1 MSLFTRTRFLQ
12 LLPLIFFGLV
22 VVVWE
27 AAVQILDI
35 SKFLLPA
42 PSAVLNAFLD
52 EPGRFVFHTWRT
64 AYEALLGFG
73 LGLALG
79 VSLAA
84 AIAYV
89 RTLDRILMPYLVIIQ
104 VTPIIAIAPVLVLW
118 FGFGLLP
125 KVLIAFLISFFP
137 ITVNTAIGLRS
148 ADKDALDLMKVL
160 AAKERFV
167 FLRVRLPFALPYL
180 LSSIKIAAPAAV
192 IGAIIAEFV
201 SSTQGLG
208 YVILISKS
216 TLRTAD
222 LFVAIVGSA
231 SLGITMFGLSVLTES
246 KLLRWHES
254 QIR

>member
-1 MSLFTRTRFLQ
+1 M
-12 LLPLIFFGLV
+12 
-22 VVVWE
+22 
-27 AAVQILDI
+27 
-35 SKFLLPA
+35 
-42 PSAVLNAFLD
+42 
-52 EPGRFVFHTWRT
+52 
-64 AYEALLGFG
+64 
-73 LGLALG
+73 
-79 VSLAA
+79 SLAA

-89 RTLDRILMPYLVIIQ
+89 LTLERTLMPYLVILQ
-104 VTPIIAIAPVLVLW
+104 VTPIIAIAPLLVLW
-118 FGFGLLP
+118 FGFGLVP

-160 AAKERFV
+160 AAKEQFI

-180 LSSIKIAAPAAV
+180 LSSLKIAAPAAV

-208 YVILISKS
+208 YVILLSKS

-222 LFVAIVGSA
+222 LFVAIAGSA
-231 SLGITMFGLSVLTES
+231 SLGTTMFGLAVLVES
-246 KLLRWHES
+246 RFLRWHES

>member
-1 MSLFTRTRFLQ
+1 MSVFTRSRFLRW
-12 LLPLIFFGLV
+12 LPLIFSGLV

-27 AAVQILDI
+27 GAVQALDI

-42 PSAVLNAFLD
+42 PSAILDAFLD
-52 EPGRFVFHTWRT
+52 KPQRFAFHTWRT
-64 AYEALLGFG
+64 AYEALLGFAI
-73 LGLALG
+73 GLALG
-79 VSLAA
+79 VFLAA
-84 AIAYV
+84 VMAYV
-89 RTLDRILMPYLVIIQ
+89 RTLERMMMPYLVIIQ
-104 VTPIIAIAPVLVLW
+104 VTPIVAIAPVLVLW
-118 FGFGLLP
+118 LGTGLAP
-125 KVLIAFLISFFP
+125 KIAVAFLISFFP
-137 ITVNTAIGLRS
+137 ITVTTAIGLRS
-148 ADKDALDLMKVL
+148 ADRDALDLMKVL
-160 AAKERFV
+160 AATERFV

-192 IGAIIAEFV
+192 IGAIVAEFV

-231 SLGITMFGLSVLTES
+231 ALGITMFALSVLAES
-246 KLLRWHES
+246 RFLRWHES

>member
-1 MSLFTRTRFLQ
+1 MGLFTRSRFLRW
-12 LLPLIFFGLV
+12 LPPIFFGIV
-22 VVVWE
+22 IVGWE

-42 PSAVLNAFLD
+42 PSSILNAFLD
-52 EPGRFVFHTWRT
+52 HPQRFLFHTWRT
-64 AYEALLGFG
+64 AYEALMGFAI
-73 LGLALG
+73 GLALG
-79 VSLAA
+79 VFLAA

-89 RTLDRILMPYLVIIQ
+89 RTLERMVMPYLVIIQ
-104 VTPIIAIAPVLVLW
+104 VTPIVAIAPVLVLW
-118 FGFGLLP
+118 LGTGLAP
-125 KVLIAFLISFFP
+125 KVAVAFLISFFP
-137 ITVNTAIGLRS
+137 ITVSTAIGLRS
-148 ADKDALDLMKVL
+148 ADRDALDLMKVL
-160 AAKERFV
+160 AATERFV

-180 LSSIKIAAPAAV
+180 LSSMKIAAPAAV
-192 IGAIIAEFV
+192 IGAIVAEFV

-231 SLGITMFGLSVLTES
+231 TLGITMFGLSVLAES
-246 KLLRWHES
+246 KFLRWHES

>member
-1 MSLFTRTRFLQ
+1 MSLQARSRFLRW
-12 LLPLIFFGLV
+12 LPLIFSVFV
-22 VVVWE
+22 VIVWE

-42 PSAVLNAFLD
+42 PSSIVTAFLD
-52 EPGRFVFHTWRT
+52 EPQRFAYHTWRT
-64 AYEALLGFG
+64 AYEAMLGFM

-79 VSLAA
+79 VFLAA
-84 AIAYV
+84 VMAYV
-89 RTLDRILMPYLVIIQ
+89 RALERMVMPYLVIIQ
-104 VTPIIAIAPVLVLW
+104 VTPIVAIAPVLVLW
-118 FGFGLLP
+118 LGTGLAP
-125 KVLIAFLISFFP
+125 KVAVAFLISFFP
-137 ITVNTAIGLRS
+137 ITVNTAIGIRS

-160 AAKERFV
+160 AATERFM

-192 IGAIIAEFV
+192 IGAIVAEFV

-231 SLGITMFGLSVLTES
+231 ALGVTMFALSVLAETR
-246 KLLRWHES
+246 LLRWHES